1 MRRATASDSTST
13 RSESE
18 IAFVLRGAKRK
29 SGPEMMRHVASAN
42 VGTLAPPRAPPRK
55 AKRKS
60 APAAKARKSAKRRK
74 A

>member
-1 MRRATASDSTST
+1 MRRTGAADTANTL
-13 RSESE
+13 SESE

-29 SGPEMMRHVASAN
+29 SGPEMLRHVASAN
-42 VGTLAPPRAPPRK
+42 AGPQARA

-60 APAAKARKSAKRRK
+60 APAGKAKKTAKRRK